1 MSIEVGY
8 NSIAGGVDYRSAHK
22 GLTILGRSD
31 CTCDSYAILSLS
43 LPPDGNQQK
52 YGQKELQSSHQIVIY
67 YSPKQVPLS
76 GYLRKG
82 TLG

>member
-8 NSIAGGVDYRSAHK
+8 NAIAGGVNHRSSNK

-31 CTCDSYAILSLS
+31 CTCDSYAILSLG
-43 LPPDGNQQK
+43 LPPKGNQQK
-52 YGQKELQSSHQIVIY
+52 YGQKELQSSHQIIIY

-76 GYLRKG
+76 GYLRTG